1 MSNQR
6 IHIQFPD
13 GQQQAFTK
21 GVTLTDIAQAT
32 RPELRK
38 KAVAGSANGTIIDL
52 TRPIMEDA
60 QITLLGII
68 V

>member
-21 GVTLTDIAQAT
+21 GVTLTDIAQAI

-38 KAVAGSANGTIIDL
+38 RQSQGVL
-52 TRPIMEDA
+52 TEPSLI
-60 QITLLGII
+60 
-68 V
+68 

>member
-6 IHIQFPD
+6 IHIQFLD

-21 GVTLTDIAQAT
+21 GVTLTDIAQAI

-38 KAVAGSANGTIIDL
+38 KAVAGVL
-52 TRPIMEDA
+52 TEPSLI
-60 QITLLGII
+60 
-68 V
+68 